1 MNSKFMISLGVA
13 LLVLVGI
20 WLGMN
25 WWRGYAAKDYAVQTE
40 LDLPGSA
47 DEMRRIVIT
56 DGEKK
61 LAMQRKD
68 GIWFLETQNPLGT
81 DWANEADA
89 TTLASI
95 LNGFPAEL
103 VSANADRHSELG
115 IDDDQAI
122 RVAFYKQETDEQP
135 EAVLMVS
142 STNKTLV
149 REPDS
154 QEVYRWSRELSR
166 VIYTDSER
174 WIQPTPTPEAEA
186 SSAAEVSE

>member
-1 MNSKFMISLGVA
+1 MNSKFITSLGVV

-40 LDLPGSA
+40 LNLPGSA
-47 DEMRRIVIT
+47 DAVRRIVIS
-56 DGEKK
+56 DGDQT
-61 LAMQRKD
+61 LGMQRKD
-68 GIWFLETQNPLGT
+68 GIWFVETQNSLGT
-81 DWANEADA
+81 DWADESDA
-89 TTLASI
+89 TTLAVI
-95 LNGFPAEL
+95 LNGFQAEL

-115 IDDDQAI
+115 IGDDQAI
-122 RVAFYKQETDEQP
+122 RVAFYKQEVDEQP
-135 EAVLMVS
+135 EAVLLVS

-154 QEVYRWSRELSR
+154 QEVYRWSRELSS

-174 WIQPTPTPEAEA
+174 WIMPTPTPEAEA
-186 SSAAEVSE
+186 SSAAEISE